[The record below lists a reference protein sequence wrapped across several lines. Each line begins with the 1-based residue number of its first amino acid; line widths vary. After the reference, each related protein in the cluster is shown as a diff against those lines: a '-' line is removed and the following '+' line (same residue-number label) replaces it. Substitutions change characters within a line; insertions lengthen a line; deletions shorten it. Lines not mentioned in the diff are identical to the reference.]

1 MTESMERVG
10 LSRRSFI
17 GGIGVTVGGLVVA
30 GSPVLWQ
37 QAARRTSPL
46 SRFI

>member
-17 GGIGVTVGGLVVA
+17 GGVGVTVGGLVV
-30 GSPVLWQ
+30 GGPMLWQ
-37 QAARRTSPL
+37 QAARAAPSPL